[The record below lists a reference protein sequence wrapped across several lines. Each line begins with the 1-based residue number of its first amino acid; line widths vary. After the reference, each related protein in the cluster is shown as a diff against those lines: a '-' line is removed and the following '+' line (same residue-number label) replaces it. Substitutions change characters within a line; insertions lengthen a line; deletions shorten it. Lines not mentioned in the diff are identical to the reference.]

1 LNRLLPTVAIA
12 CALVSACAPN
22 RHTNV
27 LVNGNVINGAG
38 GNVIAAGGGN
48 VVSAGGGN
56 LAASSAAKAPGAA
69 TNTYGIP
76 TAIRLPMPAALN
88 GAGVVAAGSAN
99 VVAAGSAN
107 VVAAGSANYRLLAV
121 PTPDELA
128 GRVYDSVGLV
138 NGPARLIE
146 DMLRAAVAL
155 KLKPGVTVT
164 GKDPKDASRNLAVL
178 LEKKTGRSVLSI
190 GIGTQATGA
199 GQVIGL
205 SFTSARKGRA
215 VFHSEKPGE
224 PKVYLAYEFDLDA
237 GKASS
242 QLAMDTT
249 NQPVGQRMIVGRMS
263 FSRDAATAAPF
274 GLAGAFF
281 FHQPELEAQDG
292 VIGFAANFLDN
303 GQGAYIFGAANAVAN
318 QNRFGFLARG
328 GTKFDPDSTAPHDF
342 YMTESGADLPKLDA
356 SSALR
361 AIVPADDAIPR
372 PFPLSPLEADPFE
385 AEHFD
390 FPE

>member
-1 LNRLLPTVAIA
+1 LNRLLPAVAIA
-12 CALVSACAPN
+12 CALVSACTPN
-22 RHTNV
+22 RNANV
-27 LVNGNVINGAG
+27 LVNGNLINGAG

-56 LAASSAAKAPGAA
+56 LAASSSARAPGTA

-76 TAIRLPMPAALN
+76 TAIRLPMPASLN

-99 VVAAGSAN
+99 VVAAGS
-107 VVAAGSANYRLLAV
+107 GNYRLLAV

-146 DMLRAAVAL
+146 DMIRAAVAL
-155 KLKPGVTVT
+155 KLKPGVTVS

-178 LEKKTGRSVLSI
+178 LEKKTGRSILSI

-215 VFHSEKPGE
+215 VFHSEKPGA

-242 QLAMDTT
+242 HLAMDTT
-249 NQPVGQRMIVGRMS
+249 NQAVGQRMVVGQMT
-263 FSRDAATAAPF
+263 FTRDASAPF
-274 GLAGAFF
+274 GLSGAFF
-281 FHQPELEAQDG
+281 FHQPEFEAQDG

-303 GQGAYIFGAANAVAN
+303 GQGAYIFGAANEVAN

-328 GTKFDPDSTAPHDF
+328 GTKFDPDSTDPHDF
-342 YMTESGADLPKLDA
+342 YMSASGTDLPKLDA
-356 SSALR
+356 PSALK
-361 AIVPADDAIPR
+361 AIVPADDAIPAA
-372 PFPLSPLEADPFE
+372 FPVSPTEADPFG
-385 AEHFD
+385 ATHFA

>member
-12 CALVSACAPN
+12 CALVSACTPN
-22 RHTNV
+22 RNTNV
-27 LVNGNVINGAG
+27 LVNGNLLNGAG

-56 LAASSAAKAPGAA
+56 LAASGAGRTAGTSKAPGAA

-76 TAIRLPMPAALN
+76 TSIRLPMPASLN
-88 GAGVVAAGSAN
+88 SAGVVAAGSAN
-99 VVAAGSAN
+99 VVAAGS
-107 VVAAGSANYRLLAV
+107 GNYRLLAV

-146 DMLRAAVAL
+146 DMVRAAAAL
-155 KLKPGVTVT
+155 KLKPGITVS

-178 LEKKTGRSVLSI
+178 LEKKTDRSVLSI
-190 GIGTQATGA
+190 GIGIKATGA

-215 VFHSEKPGE
+215 VFRSEKPGE
-224 PKVYLAYEFDLDA
+224 PKVYLAYDFDLDA

-242 QLAMDTT
+242 HLAMDTT
-249 NQPVGQRMIVGRMS
+249 NQPVGRRMVVGRMT
-263 FSRDAATAAPF
+263 FSRDAAIAPF

-303 GQGAYIFGAANAVAN
+303 GQGAYIFGAANPVAN

-328 GTKFDPDSTAPHDF
+328 GTQFDPDSTAPHDF
-342 YMTESGADLPKLDA
+342 YMTDSGSDLPKLDA

-361 AIVPADDAIPR
+361 AIVPADDAIPA
-372 PFPLSPLEADPFE
+372 PFPVSPLEADPFD
-385 AEHFD
+385 ATHFD

>member
-1 LNRLLPTVAIA
+1 MNRLLPTVAIA
-12 CALVSACAPN
+12 CALVSACTPN
-22 RHTNV
+22 RNTHV
-27 LVNGNVINGAG
+27 LVNGNLLNGAG
-38 GNVIAAGGGN
+38 GNVTAAGGGN

-56 LAASSAAKAPGAA
+56 LAASSSTKAPGTA
-69 TNTYGIP
+69 TNTHGIP
-76 TAIRLPMPAALN
+76 TSIRLPMPASLN
-88 GAGVVAAGSAN
+88 GAG

-146 DMLRAAVAL
+146 DMIRVAVAL
-155 KLKPGVTVT
+155 KLKPGVTVS

-178 LEKKTGRSVLSI
+178 LEKKTDRSVLSI
-190 GIGTQATGA
+190 GIGAQATGA

-215 VFHSEKPGE
+215 VFHSEKRGE
-224 PKVYLAYEFDLDA
+224 PKVYLTYEFDLDA

-242 QLAMDTT
+242 HLAMDTT
-249 NQPVGQRMIVGRMS
+249 HQPSDRRMVVGRMT
-263 FSRDAATAAPF
+263 FTRDAAAPF
-274 GLAGAFF
+274 GLAGAFY

-303 GQGAYIFGAANAVAN
+303 GQGAYIFGAANPVAN

-342 YMTESGADLPKLDA
+342 YMTESGTDLPKLDA
-356 SSALR
+356 PSALR
-361 AIVPADDAIPR
+361 AIVPADDAIPAS
-372 PFPLSPLEADPFE
+372 FPASPLEADPFD